1 MSCISNLSD
10 QRNDSVISKSKQ
22 SQFVSNVKKSIF
34 EKAKKILN
42 FQIMA
47 KMEYFD
53 LEYFL
58 KSTDAG
64 LYNIAKEIFSYLD
77 PPDLVKIGKVTKKF
91 SEFTK
96 NEKDYLW
103 NKFEKISMK
112 IPKNSFW
119 IKEVISKEGFELD
132 FVQNVFNVSLK
143 VFKKKKGPFTIV
155 SLMGYP
161 KSVDEAS
168 KYIELWIFWKGKD
181 RKFGKFSKKA
191 CLKWA
196 KGLDDSSGVFPED
209 FGFESLRL
217 N

>member
-77 PPDLVKIGKVTKKF
+77 PPDLVKIG
-91 SEFTK
+91 
-96 NEKDYLW
+96 
-103 NKFEKISMK
+103 
-112 IPKNSFW
+112 SF
-119 IKEVISKEGFELD
+119 F
-132 FVQNVFNVSLK
+132 
-143 VFKKKKGPFTIV
+143 
-155 SLMGYP
+155 
-161 KSVDEAS
+161 
-168 KYIELWIFWKGKD
+168 
-181 RKFGKFSKKA
+181 
-191 CLKWA
+191 
-196 KGLDDSSGVFPED
+196 
-209 FGFESLRL
+209 
-217 N
+217 

>member
-1 MSCISNLSD
+1 
-10 QRNDSVISKSKQ
+10 
-22 SQFVSNVKKSIF
+22 
-34 EKAKKILN
+34 
-42 FQIMA
+42 MA

-77 PPDLVKIGKVTKKF
+77 PSDLVKIGKVTKTF

-119 IKEVISKEGFELD
+119 IKEVIGKQGFELD

-143 VFKKKKGPFTIV
+143 VFKKKKGPFTFV

-168 KYIELWIFWKGKD
+168 KYIELWIFWKGKG

>member
-1 MSCISNLSD
+1 MYKSSWLLSNGCVSCISNLSD

-77 PPDLVKIGKVTKKF
+77 PPDLVKIG
-91 SEFTK
+91 
-96 NEKDYLW
+96 
-103 NKFEKISMK
+103 
-112 IPKNSFW
+112 SF
-119 IKEVISKEGFELD
+119 F
-132 FVQNVFNVSLK
+132 
-143 VFKKKKGPFTIV
+143 
-155 SLMGYP
+155 
-161 KSVDEAS
+161 
-168 KYIELWIFWKGKD
+168 
-181 RKFGKFSKKA
+181 
-191 CLKWA
+191 
-196 KGLDDSSGVFPED
+196 
-209 FGFESLRL
+209 
-217 N
+217 